1 MSYIK
6 TRKHAPRSPQTQTA
20 LAAATLITGLS
31 LAFPA
36 AAQTAGSSS
45 SPAES
50 KTLGKISVE
59 GEEDSSYKAEAVSSP
74 KFTQPLQDIPQT
86 VQVITSGLFNEQGA
100 TSLTEALRNTPGVGT
115 FYVGENG
122 NTSTGDTLY
131 MRGFDTSSSIF
142 VDGVRD
148 LGSISR
154 DVFNVEQIEVEKGPA
169 GTDNGRSA
177 PTGAIN
183 LVTKRAIAQDV
194 TTAALSG
201 GFDGQKRAT
210 ADWNKTLTDS
220 SAVRLNG
227 LWQDSDVVGRDH
239 VKNKRWGIAPSASFG
254 LG

>member
-6 TRKHAPRSPQTQTA
+6 TRKHAPRSPHAQTA

-36 AAQTAGSSS
+36 AAQDAKGDE
-45 SPAES
+45 SPAQS
-50 KTLGKISVE
+50 KTLDKISVE
-59 GEEDSSYKAEAVSSP
+59 DGEAPSYKVETVSSS

-86 VQVITSGLFNEQGA
+86 VQVISSTLFNEQGA

-122 NTSTGDTLY
+122 TTSTGDTLY

-154 DVFNVEQIEVEKGPA
+154 DV
-169 GTDNGRSA
+169 
-177 PTGAIN
+177 
-183 LVTKRAIAQDV
+183 
-194 TTAALSG
+194 
-201 GFDGQKRAT
+201 
-210 ADWNKTLTDS
+210 
-220 SAVRLNG
+220 
-227 LWQDSDVVGRDH
+227 
-239 VKNKRWGIAPSASFG
+239 
-254 LG
+254 